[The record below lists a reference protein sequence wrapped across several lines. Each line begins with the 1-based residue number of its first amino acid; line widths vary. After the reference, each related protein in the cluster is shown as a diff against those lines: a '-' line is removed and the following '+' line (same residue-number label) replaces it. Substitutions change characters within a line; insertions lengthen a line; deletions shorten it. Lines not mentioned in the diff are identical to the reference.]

1 MAYEMEIHNV
11 GTKFETRDNLL
22 KLDVSKTPPIII
34 AHSEDDFIIPFSQ
47 SEKMVEILKP
57 KFGDRLTFFRIS
69 AKLGIGHNYIM
80 GKAADGIFDK
90 IEKLTE

>member
-1 MAYEMEIHNV
+1 MELHKV
-11 GTKFETRDNLL
+11 GTRLETRDNLL
-22 KLDVSKTPPIII
+22 ELDVETTPPIII

-47 SEKMVEILKP
+47 SEKLVDILKP
-57 KFGDRLTFFRIS
+57 KFGEKLTFFRIS
-69 AKLGIGHNYIM
+69 GKLGIGHNYIL